1 MSACASHKTL
11 VSTELNAP
19 AGCARFAFSLLLLRL
34 TGDRWA

>member
-11 VSTELNAP
+11 VSTDLNAP
-19 AGCARFAFSLLLLRL
+19 AGGARLAFSLLLLRP